1 MPEFKLPAIGEGV
14 VEGEIVRWLKQ
25 PGDRVAANEGIVEV
39 MTDKA
44 TVEIPAPYPAV
55 VERIVVAEGSVAEVG
70 QVIAILGEAA
80 AMPASPAAT
89 APIVAPEGSIVAPD
103 PPAGISAAG
112 VSVGVPVSP
121 SIVATS
127 ASTVAPRDAA
137 TGKVLATPAARALAR
152 EHGIDL
158 ETVPGREG
166 RITKSEVLQAATSPR
181 PEAVAGTF
189 FMPTPGA
196 APTPAP
202 IAAPTTIAA
211 PAPIAAPTPIVAPA
225 PIAAPAPTPTAARTS
240 PAPAPAFPVV
250 RRSFGEPAPDE
261 LIPFRGMRRRIAE
274 GMTKSF
280 FTAVHYT
287 YVEQVDVS
295 ALVKV
300 REQARRAAEEQGVKL
315 SYLPFI
321 VKAVILALK
330 KYPIVNAVLDEAAGN
345 IVLKKRYNI
354 GVATATDQ
362 GLMVPVVHDADRLTL
377 LDIGREIQRVSD
389 LAKAFKASREELT
402 GSTFTITSLG
412 AIGGV
417 LATPIL
423 NYPEVG
429 ILGVHAIRK
438 VPVVDE
444 HDQIVVGHL
453 MNLSVSLDHRV
464 VDGFEGASFLQEVR
478 RFLEDPTLLLLA
490 GI

>member
-25 PGDRVAANEGIVEV
+25 PGEHVAANEGLVEV

-44 TVEIPAPYPAV
+44 TVEIPSPV
-55 VERIVVAEGSVAEVG
+55 DGIVEKLVTAEGAVAEVG
-70 QVIAILGEAA
+70 EVIAILGEGSAA
-80 AMPASPAAT
+80 APAPAAVASPAPAPAAS
-89 APIVAPEGSIVAPD
+89 APIAAAPAMGTA
-103 PPAGISAAG
+103 
-112 VSVGVPVSP
+112 
-121 SIVATS
+121 
-127 ASTVAPRDAA
+127 APRDPT
-137 TGKVLATPAARALAR
+137 TGKVLATPAARAHAR

-158 ETVPGREG
+158 GGVPGQRG
-166 RITKSEVLQAATSPR
+166 RITKADVVQAQRAPAPVPAAAPVPAPSVTP
-181 PEAVAGTF
+181 A
-189 FMPTPGA
+189 PTPAPAA
-196 APTPAP
+196 APTPA
-202 IAAPTTIAA
+202 AAP
-211 PAPIAAPTPIVAPA
+211 VA
-225 PIAAPAPTPTAARTS
+225 
-240 PAPAPAFPVV
+240 
-250 RRSFGEPAPDE
+250 RRALGEPMPDE
-261 LIPFRGMRRRIAE
+261 TIPFRGMRRRIAE
-274 GMTKSF
+274 GMAKSY

-300 REQARRAAEEQGVKL
+300 RAQARQAAADSGVKL

-330 KYPIVNAVLDEAAGN
+330 KFPIVNAVLDEQAAQ

-354 GVATATDQ
+354 GVAAATEQ
-362 GLMVPVVHDADRLTL
+362 GLMVPVVHDADQLSL
-377 LDIGREIQRVSD
+377 LDIGREIARVSE
-389 LAKAFKASREELT
+389 AARTGKASLAELT

-438 VPVVDE
+438 TPVVDA
-444 HDQIVVGHL
+444 DDNIVVGHL

-478 RFLEDPTLLLLA
+478 RYLEDPTLLLLA

>member
-44 TVEIPAPYPAV
+44 TVEIPAPFAAV
-55 VERIVVAEGSVAEVG
+55 VERIVVAEGAVAEVG
-70 QVIAILGEAA
+70 QVIAILGDAP
-80 AMPASPAAT
+80 AMPASPP
-89 APIVAPEGSIVAPD
+89 APPPPTVAPQGSIVAPS
-103 PPAGISAAG
+103 PGPGVSAAG
-112 VSVGVPVSP
+112 ASAGVPVSP
-121 SIVATS
+121 AIVATS

-152 EHGIDL
+152 EHDIDL
-158 ETVPGREG
+158 ERVPGREG
-166 RITKSEVLQAATSPR
+166 RITKSEVLQAASSPR
-181 PEAVAGTF
+181 PEPVAGSF
-189 FMPTPGA
+189 VMPTP
-196 APTPAP
+196 
-202 IAAPTTIAA
+202 IAA
-211 PAPIAAPTPIVAPA
+211 PAPIAAPTPAAAPPPTAVAPSALA
-225 PIAAPAPTPTAARTS
+225 PAAPAP
-240 PAPAPAFPVV
+240 
-250 RRSFGEPAPDE
+250 RRNLGEPAADE

-287 YVEQVDVS
+287 YVEQIDVG
-295 ALVKV
+295 ALVKI
-300 REQARRAAEEQGVKL
+300 REQARRGAEQEGVKL

-330 KYPIVNAVLDEAAGN
+330 KFPIVNAVLDEAAGH
-345 IVLKKRYNI
+345 IVLKKRYSI
-354 GVATATDQ
+354 GIATATDQ
-362 GLMVPVVHDADRLTL
+362 GLMVPVVHDADRLSL
-377 LDIGREIQRVSD
+377 LDIAREIQRVSD

-412 AIGGV
+412 TIGGV

-438 VPVVDE
+438 VPVVNERDE
-444 HDQIVVGHL
+444 IVVGHL

-464 VDGFEGASFLQEVR
+464 VDGFEGASFLQEVKR
-478 RFLEDPTLLLLA
+478 YLEDPTLLLLA